1 MNSREFGAPGGCP
14 SQFPGCRVAG
24 FAANGVSEEPKV
36 GGQDGGGAARAAQ
49 RGFS

>member
-1 MNSREFGAPGGCP
+1 MNSREFGAPGGCEV
-14 SQFPGCRVAG
+14 SCRVAG